1 MLWCFIPV
9 SWQTLQQGS
18 KLESRSLCCQ
28 EIKAQYWCY
37 LIQNSCCILVFKRK
51 RNNTQTTN
59 GTLNPKELLKR
70 RLSQKVTVIVS
81 EGQQCYWLTW
91 CALLH
96 LVLLSWCS
104 FQQLEII
111 AGVIPPEPGIWNLF
125 CRLVGLGL
133 VLHRVSASHSN
144 SYLCFALVDDAAITN
159 VRRWVDLNS
168 LSLWK
173 SGITLAFTAITISS
187 QH

>member
-1 MLWCFIPV
+1 MLFDTKQLLYPCF
-9 SWQTLQQGS
+9 
-18 KLESRSLCCQ
+18 Q
-28 EIKAQYWCY
+28 EEKEI
-37 LIQNSCCILVFKRK
+37 
-51 RNNTQTTN
+51 NNTQTTN
-59 GTLNPKELLKR
+59 GTLNPKELVKR